1 MTWLAIA
8 KKDLRDAIRS
18 KVLWLVSVLLV
29 LLITVAAYP
38 FGVTTPETVSTADFL
53 NYLNGPIGLLVPL
66 IALLLGYNAVA
77 GESESGSMKLLL
89 SLPHTR
95 RDVIIGKLI
104 GRSMVLSI
112 SISLG
117 FAVATAV
124 VLAFYPQVAP
134 IGYVLYGLLT
144 VVLGITYLSIGIGIS
159 AVTNTT
165 AKAGAA
171 IAGVYLLL
179 NILWGWISFGIY
191 SYRYGSDPEFVEQ
204 LPNWYPLFDQLSP
217 SAAANVVMDALR
229 DPTIGLTAQPTDP
242 FYLSVWV
249 ALVILIGWAL
259 VPIALGSYRFQ
270 RRDL

>member
-1 MTWLAIA
+1 MTWLAVA
-8 KKDLRDAIRS
+8 KKDLQDATRS
-18 KVLWLVSVLLV
+18 KMLWLVSVLLV
-29 LLITVAAYP
+29 LLMIVGTYP
-38 FGVTTPETVSTADFL
+38 LGVTTPETVSTADFL

-95 RDVIIGKLI
+95 RDVILGKLI

-124 VLAFYPQVAP
+124 LLAFYPQVAL
-134 IGYVLYGLLT
+134 IDYVLYGLLI

-171 IAGVYLLL
+171 MVGVYLLL
-179 NILWGWISFGIY
+179 DILWGWISFGIY
-191 SYRYGSDPEFVEQ
+191 SYRYGRDPEFVEQ
-204 LPNWYPLFDQLSP
+204 LPTWYPLFDQLSP
-217 SAAANVVMDALR
+217 SGAFTRVMNPLR
-229 DPTIGLTAQPTDP
+229 DEVLNHPVQPNDP
-242 FYLSVWV
+242 FYLSPWF
-249 ALVILIGWAL
+249 ALIILIGWTFL
-259 VPIALGSYRFQ
+259 PITLGSYRFQ